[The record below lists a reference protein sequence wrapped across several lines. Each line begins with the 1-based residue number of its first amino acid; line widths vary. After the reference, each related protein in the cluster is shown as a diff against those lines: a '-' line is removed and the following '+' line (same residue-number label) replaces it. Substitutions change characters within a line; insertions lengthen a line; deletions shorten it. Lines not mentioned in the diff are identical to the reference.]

1 MKQKYNLVDWLD
13 GKVDDEAVKNTKG
26 FDTLKKIKMYSAH
39 FQKPEF
45 KKDEVYKAI
54 KKKKNSR
61 RKTKFNWSI
70 AASTLL
76 IIGVSTL
83 VYTLSNKDF
92 TSKINS
98 QETVLLP
105 DDSKVILAQ
114 NSKFQ
119 FNNWFWSFDRSTT
132 LFGKA
137 YFDVAK
143 GKTFTVKTDLG
154 TVQVLGTRFDIES
167 RDSIFRVVCYEG
179 SVKVTS
185 LENEIILEKDEFV
198 AFQNGRK
205 VEQSNVYID
214 EPDWISTANVFKDSP
229 LSEVILQLEKDY
241 TIEIDI
247 SKLNQNKR
255 FTGSL
260 PSDSLSLA
268 LDILVKTYQI
278 NFKIIN
284 RNKFIFVDDETQ

>member
-1 MKQKYNLVDWLD
+1 MKQKYNLADWLD
-13 GKVDDEAVKNTKG
+13 GKVDDEVVQNTKG

-54 KKKKNSR
+54 KKKKSSR

-70 AASTLL
+70 AATILL

-83 VYTLSNKDF
+83 VFTLSNKDF

-119 FNNWFWSFDRSTT
+119 FNNWFWSFDRTT
-132 LFGKA
+132 KLFGKA
-137 YFDVAK
+137 YFDVDK

-154 TVQVLGTRFDIES
+154 TVQVLGTRFDVES
-167 RDSIFRVVCYEG
+167 RDSIFKVVCYEG

-185 LENEIILEKDEFV
+185 LENEIILEKDQFV
-198 AFQNGRK
+198 VFQNGHK

-214 EPDWISTANVFKDSP
+214 EPDWISTTNVFKDAP
-229 LSEVILQLEKDY
+229 LSEVILQLEKNY

-278 NFKIIN
+278 NFKVVN
-284 RNKFIFVDDETQ
+284 KNKFIFVEDETR

>member
-1 MKQKYNLVDWLD
+1 MKQKYNLADWLD
-13 GKVDDEAVKNTKG
+13 GKVDDEAVQNTKG

-54 KKKKNSR
+54 EKKKSSH

-70 AASTLL
+70 AATILL

-83 VYTLSNKDF
+83 VFTLSNKDF

-119 FNNWFWSFDRSTT
+119 FNNWFWSFDRTT
-132 LFGKA
+132 KLTGKA

-154 TVQVLGTRFDIES
+154 TVQVLGTRFGVES
-167 RDSIFRVVCYEG
+167 RDSIFKVVCYEG
-179 SVKVTS
+179 SVRVTS
-185 LENEIILEKDEFV
+185 LENEIILEKDQFV

-205 VEQSNVYID
+205 VVQSNVYID
-214 EPDWISTANVFKDSP
+214 QPDWISTKNVFKNAP

-247 SKLNQNKR
+247 SKLNQNER

-260 PSDSLSLA
+260 PSDNLSLA

-278 NFKIIN
+278 NFKVVN
-284 RNKFIFVDDETQ
+284 KNKFIFVEDETR

>member
-1 MKQKYNLVDWLD
+1 MKQKYNLADWLD

-26 FDTLKKIKMYSAH
+26 FDILKKIKMYSAH

-83 VYTLSNKDF
+83 VYTLFNKDF

-143 GKTFTVKTDLG
+143 GKKFTVKTDLG
-154 TVQVLGTRFDIES
+154 TVQVLGTRFDVES

-214 EPDWISTANVFKDSP
+214 EPDWISTANVFKDTP
-229 LSEVILQLEKDY
+229 LSEVIFQLEKDY

-247 SKLNQNKR
+247 SKLNQNKH

-284 RNKFIFVDDETQ
+284 RNKFIFVEDETR

>member
-1 MKQKYNLVDWLD
+1 MKQKYNLADWLD

-119 FNNWFWSFDRSTT
+119 FNNWFWSFDRSIT

-137 YFDVAK
+137 YFDVSK

-284 RNKFIFVDDETQ
+284 RNKFIFVDDETP

>member
-1 MKQKYNLVDWLD
+1 MKQKYNLADWLD
-13 GKVDDEAVKNTKG
+13 DKVDDEAVQNTKG

-54 KKKKNSR
+54 KKKKSSR

-70 AASTLL
+70 AAAILL
-76 IIGVSTL
+76 IIGSSTL
-83 VYTLSNKDF
+83 VFTLSNKDF

-119 FNNWFWSFDRSTT
+119 FNNWFWSFDRTT
-132 LFGKA
+132 KLSGKA

-154 TVQVLGTRFDIES
+154 TVQVLGTRFGVES
-167 RDSIFRVVCYEG
+167 RDSIFKVVCYEG
-179 SVKVTS
+179 SVRVTS
-185 LENEIILEKDEFV
+185 LENDIILEKDQFV

-214 EPDWISTANVFKDSP
+214 QPDWVSTTNVFKNAP

-247 SKLNQNKR
+247 SKLNQNER

-278 NFKIIN
+278 NFKVVN
-284 RNKFIFVDDETQ
+284 KNKFIFVEDETR